1 MVSLEPFQAKRAAV
15 IYNPIARG
23 VARRQH
29 LLQRTIALLAR
40 QGTDANLIATT
51 GPGSASTQARRAIEA
66 GCDLIIAAG
75 GDGTINEAANGMLH
89 TDVPL
94 AILPG
99 GTANVLAREIGLPLH
114 LERAAAQIP
123 KLRLCRIAA
132 GEIRGAASGDR
143 CFLCMAGAGLDAEIV
158 YGLDLDL
165 KAAAGKLAYYLAGFG
180 HALRSIPEF
189 EVIVDGKRFEAS
201 FALISRVR
209 NYGGDLEI
217 ARRASLLR
225 DDFEV
230 VLFRGTLGMRYLPY
244 LAGVMLRVADRMKG
258 CTMLR
263 GRSVTCHD
271 PSGRQVFVQIDGEL
285 SGNLPITTEIMPGA
299 LTLLLPEEF
308 LTREQRYVAI
318 PAERP
323 EWTTSPIR

>member
-1 MVSLEPFQAKRAAV
+1 MVSLDPFQAKRATL

-23 VARRQH
+23 LTRRQH
-29 LLQRTIALLAR
+29 LLQRSIALLAR
-40 QGTDANLIATT
+40 QGTEASLVATT

-66 GCDLIIAAG
+66 GCDLIIVAG

-89 TDVPL
+89 TGVPL

-99 GTANVLAREIGLPLH
+99 GTANVLAREIGLPVH
-114 LERAAAQIP
+114 LERATAEIP
-123 KLRLCRIAA
+123 KLCSRRIAA
-132 GEIRGAASGDR
+132 GAIRGVSSGDR
-143 CFLCMAGAGLDAEIV
+143 CFICMAGSGLDADIV
-158 YGLDLDL
+158 YRLNLDL

-180 HALRSIPEF
+180 HVFRSLPEF
-189 EVIVDGKRFEAS
+189 EVIVDGKAFEAS
-201 FALISRVR
+201 LALISRVR

-230 VLFRGTLGMRYLPY
+230 VLFRGTSSMRYLPY
-244 LAGVMLRVADRMKG
+244 LAGVVLRVADRMKG

-263 GRSVTCHD
+263 GRSVTCQD
-271 PSGRQVFVQIDGEL
+271 PSGRQVFVQVDGEL
-285 SGNLPITTEIMPGA
+285 AGSLPITTEIMPDA
-299 LTLLLPEEF
+299 LTLLLPEKF
-308 LTREQRYVAI
+308 LVREQSYLAI
-318 PAERP
+318 PSERP